1 MFEFFKSGKKP
12 DNYRSPEE
20 RELYLNDVKE
30 RLSNQYKDVHFKF
43 ILFPEI
49 SKDATSIVK
58 TTLWKKKIGDN
69 VKKNEK
75 IAVCEADKVQF
86 EINAEV
92 NGILVFRA
100 EKNKELFKGDIFAI
114 LAEKYVDLEEFKF

>member
-1 MFEFFKSGKKP
+1 MFDFFKSGKKP
-12 DNYRSPEE
+12 IKYRSPEE
-20 RELYLNDVKE
+20 REHYLNDIKE
-30 RLSNQYKDVHFKF
+30 RLSNQYKDVQFKF

-49 SKDATSIVK
+49 SKDATIIVK
-58 TTLWKKKIGDN
+58 TTHWKKKIGDN

-75 IAVCEADKVQF
+75 VAVCEADKVQF

-114 LAEKYVDLEEFKF
+114 LADRYLDLEEFKF